1 MKNTLEML
9 KALNKHLCSLCRN
22 PAELCLNTL
31 SQAKSAVCA
40 AQRGRAGSFP
50 RLYVAIEFVGIY
62 ASCLLKRGVSQ
73 RGCAWHFAQPSGA
86 GAVQQ
91 GAVPAPL
98 TASPAPGPPT
108 HGAKCRD
115 EPLHPHPSKC
125 EASFVWLSSI
135 SKCPQV
141 TDEVWVLR
149 KVWPSSET
157 SRRSFTIVD
166 LLLSSIGLDSHTT
179 PGY

>member
-1 MKNTLEML
+1 MPEY
-9 KALNKHLCSLCRN
+9 
-22 PAELCLNTL
+22 L
-31 SQAKSAVCA
+31 SQTKSAVCA

-73 RGCAWHFAQPSGA
+73 RGCAWHFAEPSRA

-98 TASPAPGPPT
+98 MASPAPGPLT
-108 HGAKCRD
+108 HGAKRRD
-115 EPLHPHPSKC
+115 EPLHPHPSKR
-125 EASFVWLSSI
+125 EAKFCMAFQH

-141 TDEVWVLR
+141 MDEVWVLR
-149 KVWPSSET
+149 EVWPSCET
-157 SRRSFTIVD
+157 STRSFIILD